1 MPSHTKKV
9 GSAGRF
15 GARYGLRIRKKIWEI
30 EQIQRQKHKC
40 PECFKF
46 ALKRIAIGIWLC
58 SNCNNKFA
66 GKAYEPGLDKQVN
79 VVEIKG
85 R

>member
-30 EQIQRQKHKC
+30 EQVQRQKHKC
-40 PECFKF
+40 PSCFKF
-46 ALKRIAIGIWLC
+46 ALKRLAAGIWLC
-58 SNCNNKFA
+58 GACDTKFA
-66 GKAYEPGLDKQVN
+66 GGAYIPDLEKQLTAIEV
-79 VVEIKG
+79 K
-85 R
+85 

>member
-30 EQIQRQKHKC
+30 EQLQKQKHKC
-40 PECFKF
+40 PECFKSS
-46 ALKRIAIGIWLC
+46 LKRVAMGIWSC
-58 SNCNNKFA
+58 SNCGNKFA
-66 GKAYEPGLDKQVN
+66 GGAYVPDLGKTIVT
-79 VVEIKG
+79 VEVK
-85 R
+85 